1 VLHSIAIIR
10 YYALAI
16 PSIALSSFLSVLG
29 SVMTGDPARA
39 ESVGACLNA
48 FNTIAL
54 GALGLLRYQSKMDV
68 HRNAASSLQSLKM
81 QTTKLRDQVR
91 PSQQ

>member
-1 VLHSIAIIR
+1 MLHSIAIIR

-29 SVMTGDPARA
+29 SIMGDPTRA